1 MLKPSA
7 TNYWSRLAHQTQL
20 QVLFYAHESYF
31 LIDVVRELQSLTLLV
46 VTQQFHCS
54 HWNATFDPGLRYI

>member
-7 TNYWSRLAHQTQL
+7 TDYWSRLAHQTQL

-31 LIDVVRELQSLTLLV
+31 LIDVVRELQSLTL
-46 VTQQFHCS
+46 
-54 HWNATFDPGLRYI
+54 

>member
-7 TNYWSRLAHQTQL
+7 TDYWSRLAHQTQL

-31 LIDVVRELQSLTLLV
+31 LIDAGKRAAII
-46 VTQQFHCS
+46 
-54 HWNATFDPGLRYI
+54 NAFISYTTSSSRKAFSVYHQRIGND